1 VHGTLAA
8 TPLQACGMNE
18 LRVELVRRED
28 VPRNEGNT
36 KDVQEG
42 AAILESDLS
51 LSLGAPHEW
60 PFQFQLPAVVV
71 PCLQT
76 EHSRV
81 TWFLK
86 GIGSR
91 RLRRDY
97 WVMHP
102 IDVHTAPS

>member
-1 VHGTLAA
+1 
-8 TPLQACGMNE
+8 
-18 LRVELVRRED
+18 VELVRRED

-36 KDVQEG
+36 KEVEEG
-42 AAILESDLS
+42 NAILQRDVS

-60 PFQFQLPAVVV
+60 PFEFQLPAVVV
-71 PCLQT
+71 PCLET

-81 TWFLK
+81 TWLLK

-97 WVMHP
+97 RITQP
-102 IDVHTAPS
+102 IDVHSASS